1 MISNSRES
9 SVACPGAICHRTD
22 KLRAFSVSCWMLEP
36 CLFCGFENLC
46 LPLQIT
52 CQNTPTL
59 TILHPHFDFLAL
71 PTSMFWT
78 VRLTILHPNIDY
90 LALRS
95 SQNGH
100 PRQWERFFWNVKFNF
115 FRCQDFLSSG
125 AVFASRKDSFYEFFV
140 LSLCNLKA
148 LLAFNVSGVAGRLVP
163 PCPAFCSPATA
174 ESDGFLPMKEIFFV
188 TL

>member
-22 KLRAFSVSCWMLEP
+22 NLRTFSVSCWMLES
-36 CLFCGFENLC
+36 CLFCGFETHR

-71 PTSMFWT
+71 PTSLFWT

-90 LALRS
+90 LALRG

-100 PRQWERFFWNVKFNF
+100 SRQWERIFWNVKFNF
-115 FRCQDFLSSG
+115 FRCQDFSSSG
-125 AVFASRKDSFYEFFV
+125 AVFASCKDIFNEFFL
-140 LSLCNLKA
+140 LSLCKRKA
-148 LLAFNVSGVAGRLVP
+148 LLAFKVSYAA
-163 PCPAFCSPATA
+163 CPVVHHYTPIRSPATA
-174 ESDGFLPMKEIFFV
+174 ESEGFLPVNENVFV